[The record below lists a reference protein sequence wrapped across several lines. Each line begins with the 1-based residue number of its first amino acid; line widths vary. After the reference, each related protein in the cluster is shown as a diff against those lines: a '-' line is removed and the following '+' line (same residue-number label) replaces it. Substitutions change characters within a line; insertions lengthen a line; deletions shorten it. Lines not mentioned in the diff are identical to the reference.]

1 MRNARWLEST
11 RSKRGRNEA
20 LLLQT
25 MGKQMIYKTRL
36 SSVVVI
42 SLLLGCF
49 QAQASSFEAATE
61 QVKAQL
67 IASVD
72 AVHPGDRILVGVQQR
87 IIPHWHTYW
96 KNPGDS
102 GLASSIDYDLSGG
115 AIVGEIQ
122 WPTPERITTGPVT
135 NYGYSN
141 QVTLLSTLKVPDG
154 IAVGSA
160 FPVKA
165 NVKWLVCKEECI
177 PQEVDL
183 ALELP
188 VVSPGADT
196 GRGSP
201 LIETARAG
209 LPVASPWQISL
220 AQGGNGLVLRI
231 KGLGQQS
238 GFIRNIWFYPDEWGW
253 VAHSA
258 DQPRNISGDTVELQ
272 LKPGDAPL
280 SSGAH
285 LTGIMA
291 VTEETGSGSVTRGYS
306 IDVAVSAN
314 APAKAESDLV
324 LASALLLALLG
335 GVILNL
341 MPCVF
346 PVLSIKALALIKH
359 ARQEPRQTRLHGLAY
374 TLGILVSFLL
384 LGVILIAL
392 KAGGAEI
399 GWGFQFQSPLFVLAV
414 AYLMFTV
421 GLSLSGVFSIG
432 SSVIGVGSS
441 LAERPGYSGSF
452 FTGVLATVVATPC
465 TAPFMGAALG
475 FALSQPPAVLL
486 SVFLSLGL
494 GLALPY
500 LLLSNWP
507 SLQRRLPKPG
517 VWMDRL
523 KQGMAF
529 PMYAAA
535 VWLVWVLAQQ
545 SGINAIVVALGGM
558 VAIAFSAWLY
568 EITKY
573 SERTAQ
579 RTGLGF
585 SALLLIA
592 ALFGGYFGV
601 ETPAASAVAVTNP
614 ETVGEHWQPYTPARL
629 KELRSAGKPVFINF
643 TAAWCIS
650 CLVNE
655 KVALSQDAV
664 IDAFKRGGITYLKG
678 DWTNRDPEITRI
690 LAEFGRS
697 GVPLYLYYPA
707 GVSANPAILPQIL
720 TPEIVTQA
728 VSTPALAVNQ

>member
-1 MRNARWLEST
+1 M
-11 RSKRGRNEA
+11 
-20 LLLQT
+20 
-25 MGKQMIYKTRL
+25 
-36 SSVVVI
+36 SVNRVI
-42 SLLLGCF
+42 SAGMIFLLLGCF
-49 QAQASSFEAATE
+49 QAQASSFEAATG

-67 IASVD
+67 VASVD
-72 AVHPGDRILVGVQQR
+72 AVRPGDEILIGVQQR

-102 GLASSIDYDLSGG
+102 GLATRIDYELPAG
-115 AIVGEIQ
+115 ATAGEIQ

-141 QVTLLSTLKVPDG
+141 QVTLLSTLKVPDN
-154 IAVGSA
+154 IAAGGV

-165 NVKWLVCKEECI
+165 KVKWLVCEEECI
-177 PQEVDL
+177 PQEVEL

-188 VVSPGADT
+188 VVLPGADT

-209 LPVASPWQISL
+209 LPVASPWPVSL
-220 AQGGNGLVLRI
+220 AHRDNALVLKI

-238 GFIRNIWFYPDEWGW
+238 ASIGNVWFFPDDWGR
-253 VAHSA
+253 VAHGA
-258 DQPRNISGDTVELQ
+258 DQPRHIAGDTVELQ

-280 SSGAH
+280 PPGAK
-285 LTGIMA
+285 LAGVLA
-291 VTEETGSGSVTRGYS
+291 VTEDTGNGLVTRGYVV
-306 IDVAVSAN
+306 DVADSDT
-314 APAKAESDLV
+314 APKAESELV
-324 LASALLLALLG
+324 LPSAMLLALLG

-359 ARQEPRQTRLHGLAY
+359 ARHEPRQTKLHGLAY
-374 TLGILVSFLL
+374 TLGILTSFLL

-432 SSVIGVGSS
+432 SSVAGVGSK
-441 LAERPGYSGSF
+441 LAGRSGYSGSF

-465 TAPFMGAALG
+465 TAPFMGAAMG
-475 FALSQPPAVLL
+475 FALSQPPVVLL
-486 SVFLSLGL
+486 AVFLSLGL

-500 LLLSNWP
+500 LLLSIWP

-545 SGINAIVVALGGM
+545 SGINSIVVALGGM
-558 VAIAFSAWLY
+558 VAIAFAAWLY

-573 SERTAQ
+573 SAKTAQ

-585 SALLLIA
+585 SALLLSA

-601 ETPAASAVAVTNP
+601 QTPASAVAATNA
-614 ETVGEHWQPYTPARL
+614 ETANTYWQPYTPARL
-629 KELRSAGKPVFINF
+629 KELRDQGKPVFINF

-664 IDAFKRGGITYLKG
+664 VDAFKRGGITYLKG

-707 GVSANPAILPQIL
+707 GNSARPVILPQIL

-728 VSTPALAVNQ
+728 AATPDLAVKQ

>member
-1 MRNARWLEST
+1 M
-11 RSKRGRNEA
+11 
-20 LLLQT
+20 
-25 MGKQMIYKTRL
+25 
-36 SSVVVI
+36 SVNRVI
-42 SLLLGCF
+42 SAGMIFLLLGCF
-49 QAQASSFEAATE
+49 QAQASSFEAATG

-67 IASVD
+67 VASVD
-72 AVHPGDRILVGVQQR
+72 AVRPGDEILVGVQQR

-102 GLASSIDYDLSGG
+102 GLATRIDYELPAG
-115 AIVGEIQ
+115 ATAGEIQ

-141 QVTLLSTLKVPDG
+141 QVTLLSTLKMPDN
-154 IAVGSA
+154 IAAGGV

-165 NVKWLVCKEECI
+165 KVKWLVCEEECI
-177 PQEVDL
+177 PQEVEL

-188 VVSPGADT
+188 VVLPGADT

-209 LPVASPWQISL
+209 LPVASPWPVSL
-220 AQGGNGLVLRI
+220 AHRDNALVLKI

-238 GFIRNIWFYPDEWGW
+238 ASIGNVWFFPDDWGR
-253 VAHSA
+253 VAHGA
-258 DQPRNISGDTVELQ
+258 DQPRHIAGDTVELQ

-280 SSGAH
+280 PPGAK
-285 LTGIMA
+285 LAGVLV
-291 VTEETGSGSVTRGYS
+291 VTEGSGSGSVARGYVV
-306 IDVAVSAN
+306 DVADSDSA
-314 APAKAESDLV
+314 PKAESELV
-324 LASALLLALLG
+324 LASAMLLALLG

-359 ARQEPRQTRLHGLAY
+359 ARHEPRQTKLHGLAY
-374 TLGILVSFLL
+374 TLGILASFLL
-384 LGVILIAL
+384 LGLILIAL

-432 SSVIGVGSS
+432 SSVAGVGSK
-441 LAERPGYSGSF
+441 LAGRSGYSGSF

-465 TAPFMGAALG
+465 TAPFMGAAVG
-475 FALSQPPAVLL
+475 FALSQPPVVLL
-486 SVFLSLGL
+486 AVFLSLGL

-545 SGINAIVVALGGM
+545 SGINSIVVALGGM
-558 VAIAFSAWLY
+558 VAIAFAAWLY

-573 SERTAQ
+573 SAQTAQ
-579 RTGLGF
+579 RTGLGC

-592 ALFGGYFGV
+592 VLFGGYFGV
-601 ETPAASAVAVTNP
+601 QTPAASAVAVTNP
-614 ETVGEHWQPYTPARL
+614 ETAGEHWQSYTPARL
-629 KELRSAGKPVFINF
+629 KELRNAGKPVFLNF

-664 IDAFKRGGITYLKG
+664 IDAFKHAGITYLKG

-707 GVSANPAILPQIL
+707 GNSASPVILPQIL

-728 VSTPALAVNQ
+728 VATPDLAVKQ

>member
-1 MRNARWLEST
+1 M
-11 RSKRGRNEA
+11 
-20 LLLQT
+20 
-25 MGKQMIYKTRL
+25 
-36 SSVVVI
+36 SVNRVI
-42 SLLLGCF
+42 SAGMIFLLLGCF
-49 QAQASSFEAATE
+49 QAQASSSEAATE

-67 IASVD
+67 VASVD
-72 AVHPGDRILVGVQQR
+72 AVRPGDEILVGVQQR

-102 GLASSIDYDLSGG
+102 GLATRIDYELPAGST
-115 AIVGEIQ
+115 VGEIQ
-122 WPTPERITTGPVT
+122 WPTPEHITTGPVT

-141 QVTLLSTLKVPDG
+141 QVTLLSRIKVPDN
-154 IAVGSA
+154 IAAGGV

-165 NVKWLVCKEECI
+165 KVKWLVCEEECI
-177 PQEVDL
+177 PQEVEL
-183 ALELP
+183 ALDLP
-188 VVSPGADT
+188 VVLPGAST
-196 GRGSP
+196 GSGSP

-209 LPVASPWQISL
+209 LPVASPWQVSL
-220 AQGGNGLVLRI
+220 AHRDNVLVLKI

-238 GFIRNIWFYPDEWGW
+238 ASIGNIRFFPDDWGR
-253 VAHSA
+253 VSHGAE
-258 DQPRNISGDTVELQ
+258 QPRNISGDTVELQ

-280 SSGAH
+280 PSGTN
-285 LTGIMA
+285 LTGVLA
-291 VTEETGSGSVTRGYS
+291 VTEDTENGPVTRGYLV
-306 IDVAVSAN
+306 DVASFDT
-314 APAKAESDLV
+314 APAKAESELV

-359 ARQEPRQTRLHGLAY
+359 ARHEPRQTKLHGLAY
-374 TLGILVSFLL
+374 TLGILASFLS

-432 SSVIGVGSS
+432 SSVAGVGSS
-441 LAERPGYSGSF
+441 LAGRSGYSGSF
-452 FTGVLATVVATPC
+452 FTGVLATIVATPC
-465 TAPFMGAALG
+465 TAPFMGAAVG
-475 FALSQPPAVLL
+475 FALSQPPVVLL
-486 SVFLSLGL
+486 AVFLSLGL

-545 SGINAIVVALGGM
+545 SGINSIVVALGGM
-558 VAIAFSAWLY
+558 VAIAFAVWLY

-573 SERTAQ
+573 SAKTAQ
-579 RTGLGF
+579 HTGLGF
-585 SALLLIA
+585 SALLLSA

-601 ETPAASAVAVTNP
+601 QTPASAVAATSA
-614 ETVGEHWQPYTPARL
+614 ETADRHWQPYTPVRL
-629 KELRSAGKPVFINF
+629 KELRDQGKPVFINF

-664 IDAFKRGGITYLKG
+664 VDAFKHAGITYLKG

-707 GVSANPAILPQIL
+707 GTSTSPVILPQIL

-728 VSTPALAVNQ
+728 VAAPVLAVKQ

>member
-1 MRNARWLEST
+1 
-11 RSKRGRNEA
+11 
-20 LLLQT
+20 
-25 MGKQMIYKTRL
+25 MIF
-36 SSVVVI
+36 
-42 SLLLGCF
+42 LLLGCF

-67 IASVD
+67 VASVD
-72 AVHPGDRILVGVQQR
+72 TVRPGDEILVGVQQR

-102 GLASSIDYDLSGG
+102 GLATRIDYELPKG
-115 AIVGEIQ
+115 ATVGEIQ
-122 WPTPERITTGPVT
+122 WPTPGHITMGPVT

-141 QVTLLSTLKVPDG
+141 QVILLSKLKVPDN
-154 IAVGSA
+154 IAAGGL

-165 NVKWLVCKEECI
+165 KVKWLVCEEECI
-177 PQEVDL
+177 PQEVEL
-183 ALELP
+183 ALDLP
-188 VVSPGADT
+188 VVLPGADV

-209 LPVASPWQISL
+209 LPVASPWPIGL
-220 AQGGNGLVLRI
+220 AHNGNALVLKI

-238 GFIRNIWFYPDEWGW
+238 ASIGNIRFFPDDWGR
-253 VAHSA
+253 VSHGA
-258 DQPRNISGDTVELQ
+258 DQPKHITGDTVELQ

-280 SSGAH
+280 SSGAK
-285 LTGIMA
+285 LTGVLA
-291 VTEETGSGSVTRGYS
+291 VTEGTDSDSVTRGYLV
-306 IDVAVSAN
+306 DVASFDS
-314 APAKAESDLV
+314 APAKTESKLV

-359 ARQEPRQTRLHGLAY
+359 ARHEPRQTKLHGLAY
-374 TLGILVSFLL
+374 TLGILASFLL

-432 SSVIGVGSS
+432 GSITGVGSS
-441 LAERPGYSGSF
+441 LAGRSGYSGSF
-452 FTGVLATVVATPC
+452 FTGVLATIVATPC
-465 TAPFMGAALG
+465 TAPFMGAAVG
-475 FALSQPPAVLL
+475 FALSQPPVALLAV
-486 SVFLSLGL
+486 FFSLGL

-545 SGINAIVVALGGM
+545 SGINSIVAALGGM
-558 VAIAFSAWLY
+558 VAIAFAAWLY
-568 EITKY
+568 EVTKY
-573 SERTAQ
+573 SEKTAQ

-585 SALLLIA
+585 SVLLLSA

-601 ETPAASAVAVTNP
+601 EEAPASAVAS
-614 ETVGEHWQPYTPARL
+614 ETTGQHWEPYTTARL
-629 KELRSAGKPVFINF
+629 KELRGQGKPVFLNF

-664 IDAFKRGGITYLKG
+664 IDAFKHAGITYLKG

-707 GVSANPAILPQIL
+707 GVSTSPVILPQIL

-728 VSTPALAVNQ
+728 VAASADPVLAVKQ

>member
-1 MRNARWLEST
+1 M
-11 RSKRGRNEA
+11 
-20 LLLQT
+20 
-25 MGKQMIYKTRL
+25 
-36 SSVVVI
+36 SVNRVI
-42 SLLLGCF
+42 SAGMIFLLLGCF
-49 QAQASSFEAATE
+49 QAQASSYEAATE

-67 IASVD
+67 VASVD
-72 AVHPGDRILVGVQQR
+72 AVRPGDEILVGVQQR

-102 GLASSIDYDLSGG
+102 GLATRIDYELPAG
-115 AIVGEIQ
+115 ASVGEIQ

-141 QVTLLSTLKVPDG
+141 QVTLLSRIKVPDN
-154 IAVGSA
+154 IAAGGV

-165 NVKWLVCKEECI
+165 KVKWLVCEEECI

-183 ALELP
+183 ALDLP
-188 VVSPGADT
+188 VVLPGADT

-209 LPVASPWQISL
+209 LPVASPWQVSL
-220 AQGGNGLVLRI
+220 AHKDNALVLQI
-231 KGLGQQS
+231 KGLGSQS
-238 GFIRNIWFYPDEWGW
+238 SSIGNIWFFPDDWGR
-253 VAHSA
+253 VAHGA
-258 DQPRNISGDTVELQ
+258 DQPRHIAGDTVELQ

-280 SSGAH
+280 PSGTN
-285 LTGIMA
+285 LTGVLV
-291 VTEETGSGSVTRGYS
+291 VTEGTGSDSVTRGYVV
-306 IDVAVSAN
+306 DVASSDS
-314 APAKAESDLV
+314 APAKTESELV
-324 LASALLLALLG
+324 LASAMLLALLG

-359 ARQEPRQTRLHGLAY
+359 ARHEPRQTKLHGLAY
-374 TLGILVSFLL
+374 TLGILASFLL

-432 SSVIGVGSS
+432 SSVVGVGSS
-441 LAERPGYSGSF
+441 LAGRSGYSGSF
-452 FTGVLATVVATPC
+452 FTGVLATIVATPC
-465 TAPFMGAALG
+465 TAPFMGAAVG
-475 FALSQPPAVLL
+475 FALSQPPVVLL
-486 SVFLSLGL
+486 MVFLSLGL

-545 SGINAIVVALGGM
+545 SGINSIVVVLGGM
-558 VAIAFSAWLY
+558 VAIAFAAWLY
-568 EITKY
+568 EVTKY
-573 SERTAQ
+573 SEKNAQ

-601 ETPAASAVAVTNP
+601 QTPASAVAVANA
-614 ETVGEHWQPYTPARL
+614 EAADSHWEPYTPARL
-629 KELRSAGKPVFINF
+629 KELRDQGKPVFLNF

-664 IDAFKRGGITYLKG
+664 IDAFTHAGITYLKG

-707 GVSANPAILPQIL
+707 GVSTSPVILPQIL

-728 VSTPALAVNQ
+728 VSASADPVLAVKQ